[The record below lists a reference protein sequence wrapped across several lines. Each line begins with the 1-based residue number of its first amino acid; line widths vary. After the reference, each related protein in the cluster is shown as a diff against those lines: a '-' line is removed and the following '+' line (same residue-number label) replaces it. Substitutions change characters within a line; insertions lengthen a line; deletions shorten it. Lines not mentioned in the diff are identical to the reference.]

1 MIKLLESIF
10 VIFLSLSLLTALIL
24 VFSQLMGLL
33 IGNGELM
40 LQMNDML
47 LTPAI
52 VSAAIFSG
60 AAFILGYTNKYKD
73 N

>member
-1 MIKLLESIF
+1 MIKILESIF
-10 VIFLSLSLLTALIL
+10 VIFLGLSILTALIL
-24 VFSQLMGLL
+24 VFSQLVSLI
-33 IGNGELM
+33 IGNGSM
-40 LQMNDML
+40 MVQMNDML

-60 AAFILGYTNKYKD
+60 AAFLLGYTNKYKS

>member
-24 VFSQLMGLL
+24 VFSQLVGLI

-40 LQMNDML
+40 VQMNDIL
-47 LTPAI
+47 LTPSI

-60 AAFILGYTNKYKD
+60 AAFILGYTKKYR
-73 N
+73 NT

>member
-60 AAFILGYTNKYKD
+60 VAFILGYTNKYKD